1 MLDLPVA
8 KVAQGWEGV
17 RWYVSPAEVAAIVPN
32 AAIAPARLEN
42 AFPLRA
48 RLRGSRKMM
57 GHSFVADYLFDARNR
72 FSAVRLALRDV
83 SQCEALYGELLSRY
97 GSPMEA
103 ARPLQNDSWI
113 DRRTGN
119 RVLVTDARGDPR
131 VRSCVVTFSPNA
143 KTGGHPQ

>member
-72 FSAVRLALRDV
+72 FSAVGHARGSRWPGSARHG
-83 SQCEALYGELLSRY
+83 ALLSR
-97 GSPMEA
+97 
-103 ARPLQNDSWI
+103 
-113 DRRTGN
+113 
-119 RVLVTDARGDPR
+119 V
-131 VRSCVVTFSPNA
+131 
-143 KTGGHPQ
+143 